1 MRWYRGVRLAG
12 GRTADWPPGL
22 RHSGWP
28 DHHPRPSIHRLLLL
42 RHHHTLQPRLQV
54 PGQAGIGLNFCQ
66 PPKDAIFNFS
76 LPFSIHCSLLNFPFV
91 KSHLRSCQREKYI
104 CNGNYQISSEK
115 KILLKK
121 MLSITRQSALEKFSG
136 RSLLAWALI
145 LVDRAYLWAQLR
157 RKQDSDK
164 SSQDKSLWS
173 GCQVV
178 HGAY

>member
-1 MRWYRGVRLAG
+1 MRWYRGVWIAG

-54 PGQAGIGLNFCQ
+54 PGQAGISLNFCQ

-91 KSHLRSCQREKYI
+91 KSHLSSGQWKKYI
-104 CNGNYQISSEK
+104 CNGSYQNSSEN

-121 MLSITRQSALEKFSG
+121 ILSITRQSALEKFSG
-136 RSLLAWALI
+136 RSLQSSVGLG
-145 LVDRAYLWAQLR
+145 VDF
-157 RKQDSDK
+157 
-164 SSQDKSLWS
+164 
-173 GCQVV
+173 G
-178 HGAY
+178 